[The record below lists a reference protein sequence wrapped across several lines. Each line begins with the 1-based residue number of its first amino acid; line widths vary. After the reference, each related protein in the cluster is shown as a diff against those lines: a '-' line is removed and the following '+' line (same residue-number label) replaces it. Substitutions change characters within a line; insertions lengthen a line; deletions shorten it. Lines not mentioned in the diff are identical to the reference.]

1 MDGGQAV
8 MTSREW
14 VLKRNCSITPTALA
28 MVYAALCSVS
38 LAVAVLFTLRGAWY
52 ILGFAV
58 LELAA
63 VGLAFLQ
70 YGRHATD
77 RERIVLSED
86 TLLIELIQAEQ
97 ASPHRLNPRTA
108 QVELPDANRGLI
120 VVEAA
125 GVRVEVGRFLTS
137 WRRREFAREL
147 DDALRHARH
156 AGLVVQ
162 NSN

>member
-1 MDGGQAV
+1 MS
-8 MTSREW
+8 SREW
-14 VLKRNCSITPTALA
+14 ILKRNCSISPRQLA

-86 TLLIELIQAEQ
+86 TLLIELIEAEQ
-97 ASPHRLNPRTA
+97 TSPHRLNLHAVR
-108 QVELPDANRGLI
+108 VELPDAHRGLI
-120 VVEAA
+120 AVEAA
-125 GVRVEVGRFLTS
+125 GVRVEIGRFLTS
-137 WRRREFAREL
+137 WRRREFAGEL
-147 DDALRHARH
+147 VHAVRQARQVQQ
-156 AGLVVQ
+156 AGPELQ

>member
-1 MDGGQAV
+1 MS
-8 MTSREW
+8 SREW
-14 VLKRNCSITPTALA
+14 VLKRNCSIAPRQLV

-38 LAVAVLFTLRGAWY
+38 LTVAVLFTLSGAWY

-63 VGLAFLQ
+63 VGLAFFH

-77 RERIVLSED
+77 RERIVLNED

-97 ASPHRLNPRTA
+97 ASPHRLDPRA
-108 QVELPDANRGLI
+108 ARVKLPDTQRGLI

-125 GVRVEVGRFLTS
+125 GFRVEIGRFLTI
-137 WRRREFAREL
+137 WRRREFAGEL
-147 DDALRHARH
+147 AQAIGQVRQ
-156 AGLVVQ
+156 AGLELQ

>member
-1 MDGGQAV
+1 

-14 VLKRNCSITPTALA
+14 VLKRNCSITPRQLA
-28 MVYAALCSVS
+28 MVYGALCSVS
-38 LAVAVLFTLRGAWY
+38 LTVAVLFTLRGAWY

-63 VGLAFLQ
+63 VGLAFLH

-97 ASPHRLNPRTA
+97 ARPYRLNLHA
-108 QVELPDANRGLI
+108 ASVGLPDAQRGLI
-120 VVEAA
+120 VVEAP
-125 GVRVEVGRFLTS
+125 GTRVEIGRFLTS
-137 WRRREFAREL
+137 WRRREFAQEL
-147 DDALRHARH
+147 DGALRHARQD
-156 AGLVVQ
+156 GLVLQ